1 MKVQVSFSVMMSPQ
15 PPPSS
20 LSKPITH
27 FVSWRQSTVGRSR
40 LSHFITC
47 VLEEKESSTDKTAMN
62 SALPSPGA
70 QNDSEN
76 SASAESNVRVV
87 GEVEKNSFMTS

>member
-1 MKVQVSFSVMMSPQ
+1 MKVQVSFSVIMSPR

-20 LSKPITH
+20 LSKPVTH
-27 FVSWRQSTVGRSR
+27 LVSWRQSTVRRSR

-47 VLEEKESSTDKTAMN
+47 VLEEKESSTDKAAMN
-62 SALPSPGA
+62 LALPSPGA

-87 GEVEKNSFMTS
+87 GKVEKNSFMTS

>member
-76 SASAESNVRVV
+76 SASAKSNVRVV

>member
-76 SASAESNVRVV
+76 SVSAESNVRVV

>member
-1 MKVQVSFSVMMSPQ
+1 M
-15 PPPSS
+15 
-20 LSKPITH
+20 
-27 FVSWRQSTVGRSR
+27 
-40 LSHFITC
+40 
-47 VLEEKESSTDKTAMN
+47 LEEKESSTDKAAMN

-87 GEVEKNSFMTS
+87 GEVEKSSFMTS